1 MEQYS
6 PPKITEKIKIKKTQ
20 NSIIKIKKNKYLDN
34 VLSKQFLKSYF

>member
-1 MEQYS
+1 MKQYS

-20 NSIIKIKKNKYLDN
+20 NNIIKIKKNKYLDN